1 MLFLIPLFPL
11 VGSLVNGAIALSTS
25 HREKAAGRGIVSV
38 VGPLAPILSFFVTLA
53 AFTQLRG
60 LPVANRELTQ
70 TLFSWITVGRLDVH
84 LGFLFDPLSAV
95 MLLFVTGIG
104 SLIHIY
110 SLGYMGHDRGYARY
124 FAYLNLFTF
133 AMTLLVAGDGLLPMF
148 VGWEGVG
155 LCSYLLIGF
164 WHTDEEKAIAGNK
177 AFIVNRIGDFGFLLG
192 IFLIFWTLAGAGP
205 TGLTYR
211 EIASGAV
218 RFAPSV
224 LTAVCLL
231 LFMGATGK
239 SAQLPLY
246 VWLPDAM
253 AGPTPVS
260 ALIHAATMV
269 TSGIYMV
276 SRLSFLFV
284 ASPVAMTTVAVIGG
298 LTALFAAT
306 IGLAQNDIK
315 KVLAYSTVSQ
325 LGYMFLGCGVGAFAA
340 GMFHV
345 VTHAFFK
352 ACLFLGAGSVIHAL
366 SGEQDIRKMG
376 GLLKRIPVTGWTF
389 LAAWLA
395 IAGIFP
401 FAGFFSKD
409 EILASVFLRHDTILP
424 WLPKL
429 LWGIGVVT
437 AGFTAFYMTRL
448 VALVFFGRER
458 MDAKVTSH
466 VHESPRTMTLPLIV
480 LAAGSLL
487 IGFIGIPEFLLAG
500 GNRFGAWLA
509 PVLGGLHGAGH
520 AGLQGVGEGVAAG
533 VGSPVHAGGEAAH
546 AGNAVEWILMLAS
559 LAAAGAGILL
569 GLLFYVRRP
578 DLPGRV
584 AGRLGGLYRAVANKY
599 YVDEAYRDA
608 IVRPIQSGSRSFLW
622 RIVDARVIDFTVNL
636 VGVLSRGTSYVVRF
650 AQTGYVQFYAAVV
663 LLGVAVLLWV
673 MF

>member
-1 MLFLIPLFPL
+1 VQEP
-11 VGSLVNGAIALSTS
+11 SLVWIVLLPLLGSIVSGGIALATS
-25 HREKAAGRGIVSV
+25 HRAEAAYRRLVGGVACAAVS
-38 VGPLAPILSFFVTLA
+38 GAFLLTLI
-53 AFTQLRG
+53 AFLKLRG
-60 LPVANRELTQ
+60 LPEGARLLSQ
-70 TLFSWITVGRLDVH
+70 TVFGWIAAGRLDVS
-84 LGFLFDPLSAV
+84 LGLQFDPLSAT

-104 SLIHIY
+104 ALIHFY
-110 SLGYMGHDRGYARY
+110 SLGYMAHDRGVARY

-133 AMTLLVAGDGLLPMF
+133 SMVLLVLGDGLLPMF

-192 IFLIFWTLAGAGP
+192 IFLIFWAIVGEGN

-211 EIASGAV
+211 EIAEHAHAIPPG
-218 RFAPSV
+218 V
-224 LTAVCLL
+224 LTAACLL
-231 LFMGATGK
+231 LFMGAAGK

-284 ASPVAMTTVAVIGG
+284 EAPVALTVVAIVGA

-325 LGYMFLGCGVGAFAA
+325 LGYMFLGVGVGAFAA

-352 ACLFLGAGSVIHAL
+352 ACLFLGAGSVIHAM

-376 GLLKRIPVTGWTF
+376 GLLKRIPTTGWTF

-409 EILASVFLRHDTILP
+409 EILSQVFNRPNEVLP
-424 WLPKL
+424 WLPKV
-429 LWGIGVVT
+429 LWLIGIVG
-437 AGFTAFYMTRL
+437 AAFTAFYMTRL
-448 VALVFFGRER
+448 VALVFFGKER
-458 MDAKVTSH
+458 MSGEVSHH
-466 VHESPRTMTLPLIV
+466 VHESPRTMTVPLVV

-487 IGFIGIPEFLLAG
+487 VGFLGVPEFVIAG

-509 PVLGGLHGAGH
+509 PALAGGDAGAHEGGH
-520 AGLQGVGEGVAAG
+520 AAHPSVALEWGLMFLSLAVAA
-533 VGSPVHAGGEAAH
+533 
-546 AGNAVEWILMLAS
+546 
-559 LAAAGAGILL
+559 AGILL

-578 DLPGRV
+578 DLP
-584 AGRLGGLYRAVANKY
+584 AGLAQRFPVLYRTVANKY
-599 YVDEAYRDA
+599 YVDEIYSAL
-608 IVRPIQSGSRSFLW
+608 IVRPLQSVSRGFLW
-622 RIVDARVIDFTVNL
+622 RIVDVKVIDLAVNL
-636 VGVLSRGTSYVVRF
+636 VGILSRIVSYVVRF
-650 AQTGYVQFYAAVV
+650 VQTGYVQFYAAVV
-663 LLGVAVLLWV
+663 LIGVVVLLWV